1 MKALKYIAGIC
12 LALSLTSCDDYLTQT
27 SPDKLTSDSY
37 WRDKAD
43 VESAMSSAYSQL
55 YFAEYS
61 GDQWDFSEVKWPV
74 EAYRQDDVDLGKDVQ
89 NYPNWVQ
96 LRNFSYNN
104 GNSQFSIYWKSY
116 YRGISFCN
124 QIIDKVATMSE
135 GQLAAADRKQ
145 LLAEAHFLRGFY
157 HMQLLLNWE
166 KIIIRDTYITS
177 TSQLDKALSDR
188 PETWQ
193 FIVDDLK
200 TGTEMSNSRSNE
212 EVGRVTSGTAYAYL
226 GYAYLTMAS
235 EQADKKA
242 EYLNA
247 AVEAFNNVK
256 GYSLE
261 SDYASMFDGTNK
273 NCKESLFEVQFS
285 LSSANGANYA
295 TQLHRWIG
303 TEEFG
308 GWDEITP
315 SETLMNEFKK
325 EGKLNNGLYDAR
337 LYGSVYFQDPYF
349 NDGTG
354 KVYGYDWDAWVKM
367 IMEVEEAYD
376 RPSFRKFMPATY
388 EALAQSTT
396 DVNIPLM
403 RYANVLLM
411 KAEALNDLGRTGEA
425 IPLINDVRRVHGNMP
440 AMTGTTQAEVQAQIE
455 HERMIEFPLENLR
468 WYDLRRWGK
477 TVEALTAAG
486 RTGFDKSKLF
496 YPTPL
501 TELNSNSLAK

>member
-1 MKALKYIAGIC
+1 
-12 LALSLTSCDDYLTQT
+12 
-27 SPDKLTSDSY
+27 
-37 WRDKAD
+37 
-43 VESAMSSAYSQL
+43 
-55 YFAEYS
+55 
-61 GDQWDFSEVKWPV
+61 
-74 EAYRQDDVDLGKDVQ
+74 
-89 NYPNWVQ
+89 
-96 LRNFSYNN
+96 
-104 GNSQFSIYWKSY
+104 
-116 YRGISFCN
+116 
-124 QIIDKVATMSE
+124 
-135 GQLAAADRKQ
+135 
-145 LLAEAHFLRGFY
+145 
-157 HMQLLLNWE
+157 
-166 KIIIRDTYITS
+166 
-177 TSQLDKALSDR
+177 
-188 PETWQ
+188 
-193 FIVDDLK
+193 
-200 TGTEMSNSRSNE
+200 MSNSRSNE
-212 EVGRVTSGTAYAYL
+212 EVRRVTSGTAYAYL

-261 SDYASMFDGTNK
+261 SNYASMFNGTNK

-303 TEEFG
+303 TEEFE

-337 LYGSVYFQDPYF
+337 LYASVFFQDPYF

-354 KVYGYDWDAWVKM
+354 KVYGYDWDAWIKRNP
-367 IMEVEEAYD
+367 EVEEAYD
-376 RPSFRKFMPATY
+376 RPSFRKFMPPTKA
-388 EALAQSTT
+388 ALGQKHT

-411 KAEALNDLGRTGEA
+411 KAEALNDLGRIGEA

-477 TVEALTAAG
+477 TAEAMAAIG

-496 YPTPL
+496 YPTPQ
-501 TELNSNSLAK
+501 TELNSNRLAK

>member
-1 MKALKYIAGIC
+1 MV
-12 LALSLTSCDDYLTQT
+12 QT
-27 SPDKLTSDSY
+27 KTV
-37 WRDKAD
+37 RR
-43 VESAMSSAYSQL
+43 V
-55 YFAEYS
+55 
-61 GDQWDFSEVKWPV
+61 FS
-74 EAYRQDDVDLGKDVQ
+74 
-89 NYPNWVQ
+89 
-96 LRNFSYNN
+96 
-104 GNSQFSIYWKSY
+104 
-116 YRGISFCN
+116 
-124 QIIDKVATMSE
+124 
-135 GQLAAADRKQ
+135 
-145 LLAEAHFLRGFY
+145 
-157 HMQLLLNWE
+157 
-166 KIIIRDTYITS
+166 
-177 TSQLDKALSDR
+177 
-188 PETWQ
+188 
-193 FIVDDLK
+193 
-200 TGTEMSNSRSNE
+200 
-212 EVGRVTSGTAYAYL
+212 
-226 GYAYLTMAS
+226 
-235 EQADKKA
+235 
-242 EYLNA
+242 
-247 AVEAFNNVK
+247 
-256 GYSLE
+256 
-261 SDYASMFDGTNK
+261 
-273 NCKESLFEVQFS
+273 EVQFS

-303 TEEFG
+303 TEEFE

-337 LYGSVYFQDPYF
+337 LYASVFFQDPYF

-354 KVYGYDWDAWVKM
+354 KVYGYDWDAWVKRNP
-367 IMEVEEAYD
+367 EVEEAYD

-455 HERMIEFPLENLR
+455 HERMLEFPLENLR

-477 TVEALTAAG
+477 TAEALTAAG